1 MASNAK
7 ISNNQVFPFESQIDD
22 INGIP
27 GFKTDTLG
35 NSTNVKISGANLK
48 TSVLDG
54 ATYTTVTTTNGTYIS
69 LTPTSATSGTVT
81 VTADL
86 SATDGTASGTN
97 RFLTKDNKWA
107 VPAYSTVEDTTYN
120 FLGSVVTGNDNYSL
134 GLVST
139 NTATP
144 QLQGSLLIETGDGIV
159 FTDRTAGIGNANGF
173 KVNVLIQKDSNG
185 LPSGGVQFDPA
196 GNLMLDLGS
205 ASGLALSGGNAGGLR
220 LSLSGASGVG
230 TLPIAS
236 GGTGSTTAPMV
247 DVITAADKAAARQ
260 VLNVDIAGTD
270 NSTDVTLNTASHDYL
285 SINSSQQI
293 TLGSVSVSDDVTGEL
308 PLANGG
314 TGATSAA
321 DARAN
326 LEVDIAGTDNSTNVT
341 LAGTPD
347 YLTLNGQEITRNQID
362 LTSDVTGILPVN
374 NGGSIPQ
381 AFQILLGS
389 SGLPLTGGWKI
400 KEGYNAKID
409 FDQSGP
415 TINSYD
421 FTATNNVIT
430 AANGSYGTLVVINGS
445 TAGTITFPTGSY
457 FVGGGQP
464 TPTDD
469 GIDIYSFVY
478 DGTNYFWTY
487 GLDNKV

>member
-35 NSTNVKISGANLK
+35 NSTNIKISGANLK

-54 ATYTTVTTTNGTYIS
+54 ATYTTVTTTNGTYIN

-86 SATDGTASGTN
+86 SATDGAATETN

-107 VPAYSTVEDTTYN
+107 IPAYSTVEDTTYN
-120 FLGSVVTGNDNYSL
+120 FLGSVVVGNDNYSL

-139 NTATP
+139 NGTP
-144 QLQGSLLIETGDGIV
+144 QIQGSLLIETGDGIA
-159 FTDRTAGIGNANGF
+159 FTNRAAGLGSGNGF
-173 KVNVLIQKDSNG
+173 TVNVLVQKDSNG
-185 LPSGGVQFDPA
+185 LPSGGLQFDPA
-196 GNLMLDLGS
+196 GQLMLDLGS
-205 ASGLALSGGNAGGLR
+205 SSGLALSGGNAGGLR

-230 TLPIAS
+230 ILPIAS

-247 DVITAADKAAARQ
+247 GIITAADKAAARQ

-270 NSTDVTLNTASHDYL
+270 NSTDVTLDTSSYSYL
-285 SINSSQQI
+285 SINNSQQI
-293 TLGSVSVSDDVTGEL
+293 TLGSVSASDDITGEL
-308 PLANGG
+308 ALANGG
-314 TGATSAA
+314 TGASNPT
-321 DARAN
+321 DARTN

-341 LAGTPD
+341 LAGTLD
-347 YLTLNGQEITRNQID
+347 YITLNGQTITRNQID
-362 LTSDVTGILPVN
+362 LSTDVTGRLEVP
-374 NGGSIPQ
+374 NGGTIPS
-381 AFQILLGS
+381 AFQTLLGS
-389 SGLPLTGGWKI
+389 GGLPLTGGWKI

-409 FDQSGP
+409 FDASGP

-430 AANGSYGTLVVINGS
+430 AADGSYGTLVVINGS

-457 FVGGGQP
+457 FVGGVSP

-469 GIDIYSFVY
+469 GIDIYSFVK
-478 DGTNYFWTY
+478 DGSTYYWTY
-487 GLDNKV
+487 GLDNKA